1 MSEDQ
6 DGIKELLPVF
16 KYHQRDYFRNKSQ
29 CHQHHNKKFVTKES
43 AETIAEHIDIQK
55 LVLIM
60 QETANVTGR
69 KSLHT
74 NTKSQKVVT
83 KNILENEVK

>member
-1 MSEDQ
+1 MSST
-6 DGIKELLPVF
+6 
-16 KYHQRDYFRNKSQ
+16 SQ
-29 CHQHHNKKFVTKES
+29 KKIVTKES
-43 AETIAEHIDIQK
+43 AETLAADIDIQK

-83 KNILENEVK
+83 KKGFKMKSNSIYRKIIELKIMMLADQ

>member
-1 MSEDQ
+1 MSSTT
-6 DGIKELLPVF
+6 
-16 KYHQRDYFRNKSQ
+16 H
-29 CHQHHNKKFVTKES
+29 KKIVTKES
-43 AETIAEHIDIQK
+43 AETLAADIDIQK

-74 NTKSQKVVT
+74 NTKSQKLGT
-83 KNILENEVK
+83 KNML

>member
-1 MSEDQ
+1 MGDKNCSQSLNTTRDIISE
-6 DGIKELLPVF
+6 IKVSVI
-16 KYHQRDYFRNKSQ
+16 NIAT
-29 CHQHHNKKFVTKES
+29 KKFVTKES
-43 AETIAEHIDIQK
+43 AETLAADIDIQK

-74 NTKSQKVVT
+74 NTKSQKIVT
-83 KNILENEVK
+83 KNML

>member
-1 MSEDQ
+1 MGDKNCSQSLNITREIISEIEVSVINITTKQ
-6 DGIKELLPVF
+6 L
-16 KYHQRDYFRNKSQ
+16 
-29 CHQHHNKKFVTKES
+29 VTKES
-43 AETIAEHIDIQK
+43 AETLAADIDIKK

-83 KNILENEVK
+83 KNMLENEVK

>member
-1 MSEDQ
+1 MGDKNCSQSLNTTREIISEIEVSVINITTKQ
-6 DGIKELLPVF
+6 FVIK
-16 KYHQRDYFRNKSQ
+16 DS
-29 CHQHHNKKFVTKES
+29 S
-43 AETIAEHIDIQK
+43 ETRAADIDIQK
-55 LVLIM
+55 LVPIM

-83 KNILENEVK
+83 KDMLENEVK

>member
-1 MSEDQ
+1 MGDKNCSQSLNTTREIISE
-6 DGIKELLPVF
+6 IEVSVI
-16 KYHQRDYFRNKSQ
+16 NITT
-29 CHQHHNKKFVTKES
+29 KKMVRKGS
-43 AETIAEHIDIQK
+43 AETLAADIDIQK

-83 KNILENEVK
+83 KNMLENEVK

>member
-1 MSEDQ
+1 MSST
-6 DGIKELLPVF
+6 
-16 KYHQRDYFRNKSQ
+16 SQ
-29 CHQHHNKKFVTKES
+29 QKKIVTKES
-43 AETIAEHIDIQK
+43 AETLAADIDIQK

-60 QETANVTGR
+60 QEKANVTGR

-83 KNILENEVK
+83 KDMLENEVK

>member
-1 MSEDQ
+1 
-6 DGIKELLPVF
+6 
-16 KYHQRDYFRNKSQ
+16 
-29 CHQHHNKKFVTKES
+29 
-43 AETIAEHIDIQK
+43 
-55 LVLIM
+55 M

-83 KNILENEVK
+83 KNMLENEVK

>member
-1 MSEDQ
+1 MGDKNCSQSLNTTRDIISE
-6 DGIKELLPVF
+6 IKVSVINITT
-16 KYHQRDYFRNKSQ
+16 KN
-29 CHQHHNKKFVTKES
+29 FVTKES
-43 AETIAEHIDIQK
+43 AETLAADIDIQK

-83 KNILENEVK
+83 KNMLENEVK